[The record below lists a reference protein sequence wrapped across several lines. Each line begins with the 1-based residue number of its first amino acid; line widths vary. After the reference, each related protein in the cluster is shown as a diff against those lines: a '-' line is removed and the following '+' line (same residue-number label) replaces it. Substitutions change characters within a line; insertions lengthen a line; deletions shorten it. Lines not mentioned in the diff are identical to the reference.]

1 MLTNN
6 SARFIGGCQT
16 STGTCTTR
24 GYKFGPEVWMG
35 FRTPANVP
43 LRTVP
48 TRQAIIPSGQLNN
61 RLSEYVH
68 IMGRSRMQLF
78 SGVHDI
84 EDIPPDADIRG
95 YV

>member
-1 MLTNN
+1 MDG
-6 SARFIGGCQT
+6 IPH
-16 STGTCTTR
+16 TG
-24 GYKFGPEVWMG
+24 
-35 FRTPANVP
+35 
-43 LRTVP
+43 P
-48 TRQAIIPSGQLNN
+48 TYPCGQSRARQAIIPSGQLNN
-61 RLSEYVH
+61 RLSEYVY

>member
-1 MLTNN
+1 MLTKQFGPLGAANLD
-6 SARFIGGCQT
+6 RHLYHL
-16 STGTCTTR
+16 R
-24 GYKFGPEVWMG
+24 GYKFDPTPDQ
-35 FRTPANVP
+35 RTLADS
-43 LRTVP
+43 RA
-48 TRQAIIPSGQLNN
+48 RQAIIPSGQLNN